1 MIVKLREDA
10 GTILTQALQAVMPEQ
25 AVRRALTQSFTRSS
39 GQLIMIAAG
48 KAAGRMAQAAYELL
62 GNQINSGL
70 IISKYGHLPRAI
82 GPFTCIE
89 AGHPVPDENSFE
101 AARQALALVRPLG
114 EADQVIFLL
123 SGGASSLFEWPLI
136 PAAELQAITKQ
147 LLRSAASIV
156 EINCLRKRFSKV
168 KGGRFAAACAPA
180 AVFTVVLSD
189 IIGDPLDMIAS
200 GPTTADRST
209 SAQAAAIAAKYQ
221 LKLSAAARAC
231 LAAETPKKLE
241 RVQTVVTGSVKTLCL
256 AAAAAC
262 RQLGYETFILTDH
275 LDCQAREAG
284 RFLADIAQT
293 HAGKGRRLA
302 FIAGGETVVHLT
314 GQGKGGRNQELA
326 LAAAAGLPSGCAVFS
341 LGSDG
346 TDGPTD
352 AAGAYVDSDS
362 LAALIRAGFDPYL
375 VLEANNAY
383 PALQAIDSLIM
394 TGPTGTN
401 VNDVAVL
408 LTDQ

>member
-1 MIVKLREDA
+1 
-10 GTILTQALQAVMPEQ
+10 MPEQ
-25 AVRRALTQSFTRSS
+25 AVRQALTRSFTRPP
-39 GQLIMIAAG
+39 GRLIMIAAG

-62 GNQINSGL
+62 GDQISSGL
-70 IISKYGHLPRAI
+70 IISKYGHLPGPI

-89 AGHPVPDENSFE
+89 AGHPIPDENSFE
-101 AARQALALVRPLG
+101 AARQALDLVRPLG
-114 EADQVIFLL
+114 QADQVLFLL

-136 PAAELQAITKQ
+136 PPAELQAITRQ
-147 LLRSAASIV
+147 LLSSAASIT
-156 EINCLRKRFSKV
+156 EINCLRKRFSGV

-209 SAQAAAIAAKYQ
+209 SKQAAAIAARYQ

-231 LAAETPKKLE
+231 LAKETPKKLE
-241 RVQTVVTGSVKTLCL
+241 RVQTVVTGSVRALCE

-262 RQLGYETFILTDH
+262 RQSGYETLILTDH
-275 LDCQAREAG
+275 LDCEAREAG

-293 HAGKGRRLA
+293 HAGQGRRLA

-326 LAAAAGLPSGCAVFS
+326 LAAAASLPPCCAVFS

-352 AAGAYVDSDS
+352 AAGAYVDSES
-362 LAALIRAGFDPYL
+362 LDALTRAGFDLYQ
-375 VLEANNAY
+375 VLKDNNAY
-383 PALQAIDSLIM
+383 PALQATGGLIM

-401 VNDVAVL
+401 VNDVSVL
-408 LTDQ
+408 LVDR